1 MNYAH
6 SQEIARALE
15 PVLEDA
21 ALAQQLAAQARP
33 AVWLQTTAV
42 EDEAEI
48 ASGSTKLGGCP
59 DLPAGVAWPE
69 RGRYPDHEQRVKPHR
84 EDSLAPDSR
93 WRWARPEQ
101 VQLFRKEA
109 LQHVARLEST
119 FPLSFVAQINFAEAR
134 SAGTLDA
141 DFPESGLLSVFYDL
155 MEQPWGFNPADA
167 CALKLIFSEGDA
179 ELERRPQ
186 PPALLELPDHCR
198 LAPMACELHACI
210 TALPLESAQWDSQG
224 LALDEEQRDRFV
236 EWWFDDAQNAASS
249 GGEDSGCHRIGGW
262 PTPVQGDMQ
271 TKCALV
277 AAGHYCGN
285 GDAYADE
292 ATRAVRDTATQWLL
306 LLQIGSDEKGGMG
319 WGDEGQVYLWMR
331 RDDLRA
337 RRFDRVRL
345 VLQCC

>member
-1 MNYAH
+1 MRSSRCWKMQHLRSNWL
-6 SQEIARALE
+6 RKPGRPCGCRPLRWRTKRR
-15 PVLEDA
+15 L
-21 ALAQQLAAQARP
+21 RP
-33 AVWLQTTAV
+33 AAP
-42 EDEAEI
+42 
-48 ASGSTKLGGCP
+48 KLGGCP

-155 MEQPWGFNPADA
+155 MEQPWGFDPADA

-186 PPALLELPDHCR
+186 PPALLELPDHCQ
-198 LAPMACELHACI
+198 LAPMACELHACV
-210 TALPLESAQWDSQG
+210 TALPLESAQWGSQG
-224 LALDEEQRDRFV
+224 LALDEERRDRFV

-271 TKCALV
+271 TECALV

-292 ATRAVRDTATQWLL
+292 ATRAVRDTARQWLL

-319 WGDEGQVYLWMR
+319 WGDAGQVYLWMR

-337 RRFDRVRL
+337 RRFDRARL